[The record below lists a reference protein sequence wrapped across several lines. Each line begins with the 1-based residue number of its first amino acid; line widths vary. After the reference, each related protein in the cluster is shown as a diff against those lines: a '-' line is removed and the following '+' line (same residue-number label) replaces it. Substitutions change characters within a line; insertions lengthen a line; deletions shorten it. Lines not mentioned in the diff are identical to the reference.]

1 MKYAS
6 IDIGTNAVLMLI
18 VEIDIDNCI
27 SDIFDLSTI
36 TRLGE
41 GLKEKGQLDIKAME
55 RTFSALE
62 KYKNIIYKNNVSK
75 VFCVGTSALREAENS
90 EFFLKTVKENLNLNI
105 EVISEE
111 KEAYYTYLSVKYDE
125 TIKEDDFIIIDIGGG
140 STEIITGNDNGL
152 FDFVSLPVGSVKL
165 TEMFVKHNPPLESE
179 LFLLED
185 HVKSLLKEIPFDGRK
200 KILIG
205 TAGTITTLA
214 AIVLDLDIFDKDRIH
229 TLKISL
235 LKIDMVIDSI
245 RKIEISRRSSIKGM
259 EQGREDILLQGIILL
274 REIMLYFGADHV
286 TVSVKGG
293 RYGVLYDRLA
303 L

>member
-18 VEIDIDNCI
+18 VEIDKNNGI
-27 SDIFDLSTI
+27 SDILDLSTI

-41 GLKEKGQLDIKAME
+41 GLKEKGQLDSKAMA

-62 KYKNIIYKNNVSK
+62 KYRKIINENNVSK
-75 VFCVGTSALREAENS
+75 VVCLGTSALREAENS
-90 EFFLKTVKENLNLNI
+90 AFFLKTVKKKLDFSI

-111 KEAYYTYLSVKYDE
+111 KEAYYTYLSVKYDK

-140 STEIITGNDNGL
+140 STEIIIGNNNDL
-152 FDFVSLPVGSVKL
+152 FNFVSLPVGSVKL
-165 TEMFVKHNPPLESE
+165 TEMFVKQNLPLEDE
-179 LFLLED
+179 LFLLEE
-185 HVKSLLKEIPFDGRK
+185 HVKNLLKRIPFDGRK
-200 KILIG
+200 KPLIG

-214 AIVLDLDIFDKDRIH
+214 CIVLGLDIFVKEKIH
-229 TLKISL
+229 GLKISL
-235 LKIDMVIDSI
+235 LKINMVIDSI
-245 RKIEISRRSSIKGM
+245 RKIEISHRNSIKGM

-286 TVSVKGG
+286 TVSVQGG
-293 RYGVLYDRLA
+293 RYGVLHDRLA